1 MSGKYIVAAFFLLCA
16 LAPVPRAFGQGAC
29 SVVYLDKKQVPMA
42 ELGCYGVPVTV
53 KTGPV
58 KLPGI
63 CLTGVRSGTRAA
75 ANKLQTGDVVM
86 KINGLA
92 VPTPKALNDIMINLK
107 NSIVNI
113 DYGRLKNGKF
123 QMHRQE
129 FLQVASHANAYAS
142 RPVTDLENFMYTLV
156 DADRKKKGLKGLKLS
171 SGLAKMARSHADDMA
186 KRNYTGHVT
195 PEGRG
200 TVERYK
206 MSGLK
211 MEGGITENCAYPFA
225 QPNPLDMVRSG
236 EEQLMRSEDH
246 RANIMHPDIVAA
258 GIGIAYRRDG
268 GLMIVQVFSSAPI
281 P

>member
-1 MSGKYIVAAFFLLCA
+1 MSGRYIAAALFLL
-16 LAPVPRAFGQGAC
+16 LAVTPVPRAFAQGSCA
-29 SVVYLDKKQVPMA
+29 VVYVDKKQVPID
-42 ELGCYGVPVTV
+42 ELGCYGVPVMV
-53 KTGPV
+53 KTGPL

-92 VPTPKALNDIMINLK
+92 VPTPKALNDTMINLK

-129 FLQVASHANAYAS
+129 FLQVASRANAYAT
-142 RPVTDLENFMYTLV
+142 RTVTDLENFMYTLV
-156 DADRKKKGLKGLKLS
+156 DADRKTKGLRGLRRS
-171 SGLAKMARSHADDMA
+171 SGLARMARSHADDMA
-186 KRNYTGHVT
+186 KRNFTGHVT

-211 MEGGITENCAYPFA
+211 MEGGITENCAYPAA
-225 QPNPLDMVRSG
+225 QSNPLDMVRSG
-236 EEQLMRSEDH
+236 ERQLMGSEEH

-268 GLMIVQVFSSAPI
+268 GLTIVQVFSSAPI